1 VADDAFGVAP
11 RPLIGGSRAALGRN
25 LAIPGHWQKADSWIC
40 FIPERNGQFDR
51 PLAIE
56 TFVRVVDTGSLSVA
70 ARIQNI
76 GQPAIFKAIDP
87 VRARSNLRARIGS
100 VNGLTAVDVEDVA
113 GDE

>member
-1 VADDAFGVAP
+1 MSRILTHWEIIP
-11 RPLIGGSRAALGRN
+11 RRPDAALGGN

-87 VRARSNLRARIGS
+87 VRARSNLRARTGS
-100 VNGLTAVDVEDVA
+100 VSGVTAVDVEDMA